1 MRAIAASGVIM
12 ACTVLGCASVETSS
26 PGAER
31 DFSGVLRRPN
41 PSLRVGE
48 AQVID
53 RHFPPSMAL
62 QDATAT
68 RVELDRGRFIVGW
81 TRGSSGGGRRALAQV
96 FRVDGSPL
104 GAPVVISPPDVDVVG
119 GVTMAST
126 SGQQAM
132 ATFVVASGNA
142 FELVK
147 VSVEA
152 GEPAPGRYLTVQR

>member
-1 MRAIAASGVIM
+1 
-12 ACTVLGCASVETSS
+12 
-26 PGAER
+26 
-31 DFSGVLRRPN
+31 
-41 PSLRVGE
+41 
-48 AQVID
+48 
-53 RHFPPSMAL
+53 MAL

-68 RVELDRGRFIVGW
+68 RVELDRGQFIVGW
-81 TRGSSGGGRRALAQV
+81 TRESAGAGHRALAQV

-119 GVTMAST
+119 GVTMART

-152 GEPAPGRYLTVQR
+152 GDPALGSYLTGER

>member
-1 MRAIAASGVIM
+1 MIM
-12 ACTVLGCASVETSS
+12 ACTAVGCASVETSS
-26 PGAER
+26 AGAER
-31 DFSGVLRRPN
+31 DFSGVERRPN
-41 PSLRVGE
+41 PSLRVGD
-48 AQVID
+48 ARVID

-62 QDATAT
+62 QDTTAT

-81 TRGSSGGGRRALAQV
+81 TRESAGAGHRALAQV

-104 GAPVVISPPDVDVVG
+104 GAPVVISPLDVDVVG

-126 SGQQAM
+126 SGQQAT

-142 FELVK
+142 FKLVR

-152 GEPAPGRYLTVQR
+152 DDSALGPDLTARR